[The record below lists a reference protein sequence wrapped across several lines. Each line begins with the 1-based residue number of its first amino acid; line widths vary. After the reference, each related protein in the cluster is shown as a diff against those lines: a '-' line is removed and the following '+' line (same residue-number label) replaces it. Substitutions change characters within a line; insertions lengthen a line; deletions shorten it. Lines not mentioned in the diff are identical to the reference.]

1 MKGGAAPKELLSFH
15 VEWAYDLG
23 GNEPSGSPYVD
34 PLAPYVRTLRDQID
48 TAAGRLR
55 KEANALSDIY
65 AKVGLNPID
74 RWRFQGEALFDPVE
88 NTFTSVAVGGEYK
101 KDEDHR
107 IFAEYRVS
115 RELAEDVRGTFAWRL
130 LRWLRLQAEVN
141 YSVRNGYLSEG
152 ALGVSRVPE
161 ERLLGRRFHR
171 RPEDAA
177 GRHEREVD
185 IRAQGDRFRGKLKR
199 PQRPISR
206 SEGESMRIMVTGG
219 AGFIASHVAQAYV
232 EAGHE
237 VLVLDNLSSGKKE
250 NVPEGARFVFGDAG
264 SETAVEA
271 IRTFR
276 PEVLCHHAAQINVRR
291 SVADPVFDA
300 KENIV
305 STLVLLEAAREHG
318 VRKVIFSSSGGAG
331 YGEQEYFPA
340 DEKHPLKPVS
350 PYGVAKV
357 SVELYLQY
365 YRIQYGLEYTALRYS
380 NVYGPRQDPHGEA
393 GVVAIFCERLLT
405 GQAALINGDGSQT
418 RDYVYVGDVVRANLA
433 ALTRGDGL
441 SVNIGTGI
449 ETDVNTLFRA
459 LRDLSGSRQEEIH
472 GPAMPGEQRRSVIE
486 NGMAFN
492 ELGWYPD
499 ISLDEGLAL
508 TLAYFRDKVK
518 SSGTW

>member
-1 MKGGAAPKELLSFH
+1 
-15 VEWAYDLG
+15 
-23 GNEPSGSPYVD
+23 
-34 PLAPYVRTLRDQID
+34 
-48 TAAGRLR
+48 
-55 KEANALSDIY
+55 
-65 AKVGLNPID
+65 
-74 RWRFQGEALFDPVE
+74 
-88 NTFTSVAVGGEYK
+88 
-101 KDEDHR
+101 
-107 IFAEYRVS
+107 
-115 RELAEDVRGTFAWRL
+115 
-130 LRWLRLQAEVN
+130 
-141 YSVRNGYLSEG
+141 
-152 ALGVSRVPE
+152 
-161 ERLLGRRFHR
+161 
-171 RPEDAA
+171 
-177 GRHEREVD
+177 
-185 IRAQGDRFRGKLKR
+185 
-199 PQRPISR
+199 
-206 SEGESMRIMVTGG
+206 MRIMVTGG

-264 SETAVEA
+264 SETASEA

-365 YRIQYGLEYTALRYS
+365 YRVQFGLEYTALRYS

-405 GQAALINGDGSQT
+405 GQAALINGDGLQT

-433 ALTRGDGL
+433 ALARGDGF

-449 ETDVNTLFRA
+449 ETDVKTLARLLLEA
-459 LRDLSGSRQEEIH
+459 TGGRSEVRH
-472 GPAMPGEQRRSVIE
+472 GPVKPGEQRRSVVDCRR
-486 NGMAFN
+486 ATA
-492 ELGWYPD
+492 ELGWRPEV
-499 ISLDEGLAL
+499 SLADGLGR
-508 TLAYFRDKVK
+508 TVEFFRTRA
-518 SSGTW
+518 GGP

>member
-1 MKGGAAPKELLSFH
+1 
-15 VEWAYDLG
+15 
-23 GNEPSGSPYVD
+23 
-34 PLAPYVRTLRDQID
+34 
-48 TAAGRLR
+48 
-55 KEANALSDIY
+55 
-65 AKVGLNPID
+65 
-74 RWRFQGEALFDPVE
+74 
-88 NTFTSVAVGGEYK
+88 
-101 KDEDHR
+101 
-107 IFAEYRVS
+107 
-115 RELAEDVRGTFAWRL
+115 
-130 LRWLRLQAEVN
+130 
-141 YSVRNGYLSEG
+141 
-152 ALGVSRVPE
+152 
-161 ERLLGRRFHR
+161 
-171 RPEDAA
+171 
-177 GRHEREVD
+177 
-185 IRAQGDRFRGKLKR
+185 
-199 PQRPISR
+199 
-206 SEGESMRIMVTGG
+206 MRIMVTGG

-250 NVPEGARFVFGDAG
+250 NVPQGARFVFGDTG

-276 PEVLCHHAAQINVRR
+276 PEVLCHHAAQINVRK

-365 YRIQYGLEYTALRYS
+365 YRVQFGLEYTALRYS

-393 GVVAIFCERLLT
+393 GVVAIFCERLLK
-405 GQAALINGDGSQT
+405 GQAALVNGDGLQT

-433 ALTRGDGL
+433 ALSRGDGL

-449 ETDVNTLFRA
+449 ETDVNTLFRTI
-459 LRDLSGSRQEEIH
+459 RDLSGSRQEEIH

-499 ISLDEGLAL
+499 TLLDEGLAL